1 MSRKGPYQ
9 IVHDYEATARKECSQ
24 GAKRGHTTAHML
36 IIARRFTSVIRKD
49 LEDGDVGRD
58 EELGL
63 KKTSVLA
70 IWQTF
75 PGIGDTPCSHS
86 KLYRD
91 LSWAETGRSASD
103 VPSMKVMNRL
113 A

>member
-63 KKTSVLA
+63 KRTSALATWQIFRESATHLVLIA
-70 IWQTF
+70 SCTEISAGQK
-75 PGIGDTPCSHS
+75 PGGALLTYH
-86 KLYRD
+86 R
-91 LSWAETGRSASD
+91 
-103 VPSMKVMNRL
+103 
-113 A
+113 